1 MITQLILV
9 IFSLVVFLSYN
20 IVALK
25 FFGIPK
31 SLSETFYLWD
41 SKIRNLGYCFT
52 GMMFTMAM
60 SLLPAWLDLGEV
72 VSTWSTYLQ
81 PLAFFTCAAIAFVGA
96 APAFRSCKLESTVHN
111 VAAKVA
117 AACAVIW
124 CFTVCWQIAYVPA
137 IVAGL
142 VAVVGLLT
150 KTWKRASIYWLEMMA
165 FGATFVTVIVEL
177 LMHL

>member
-20 IVALK
+20 IIALK

-41 SKIRNLGYCFT
+41 RKIKKLGYCFT
-52 GMMFTMAM
+52 GMMFTMAA

-72 VSTWSTYLQ
+72 MSTWSTYLQ
-81 PLAFFTCAAIAFVGA
+81 PLAFFTCAAICFVGA
-96 APAFRSCKLESTVHN
+96 APAFRSNKLEGTVHT
-111 VAAKVA
+111 VAAITAAVA
-117 AACAVIW
+117 SLAW
-124 CFTVCWQIAYVPA
+124 CLIVCWQIMYVPIIA
-137 IVAGL
+137 AGL
-142 VAVVGLLT
+142 VALAACLSKTFKSGLT
-150 KTWKRASIYWLEMMA
+150 YWLEMMA